1 MECIVQSNGQL
12 VNIFLLFNELLLS
25 LCSVGSVNLLK
36 WSDGLVVFASVL
48 QNFLYHRQA
57 PCSYLLKM
65 INIFIFLLK
74 AKPRSF
80 QHFSVPSVLFNLG

>member
-1 MECIVQSNGQL
+1 MQSNRQL

-57 PCSYLLKM
+57 SSL
-65 INIFIFLLK
+65 FL
-74 AKPRSF
+74 ST
-80 QHFSVPSVLFNLG
+80 